1 MIGVLIAELFPVFW
15 VISNS
20 LKTSADIFHWPPT
33 VLPHPITLENYRY
46 VVRGL
51 GIGAFLRNSVAV
63 ATVSTLICCLAGAPG
78 AYAIARFRTGGRG
91 LSLWILMQLMI
102 PSVALIVPLF
112 VLFSRSHLLDTWIGL
127 AIGHVSFNLPLAV
140 WLMMGFFAEL
150 PAELED
156 AGRVDGCTRFQAFRL
171 ISLPL
176 VLSGLT
182 ATAIFI
188 AIQSWNEFLF
198 AVVLTSSA
206 RAQTLPVLI
215 ATLIHPV
222 TDILYGPMCAAAVIA
237 LVPVFI
243 FAFAVQKYL
252 IRGLTAGALK
262 A

>member
-1 MIGVLIAELFPVFW
+1 M
-15 VISNS
+15 
-20 LKTSADIFHWPPT
+20 
-33 VLPHPITLENYRY
+33 
-46 VVRGL
+46 
-51 GIGAFLRNSVAV
+51 
-63 ATVSTLICCLAGAPG
+63 GAPG
-78 AYAIARFRTGGRG
+78 AYAIARFRTGGRA
-91 LSLWILMQLMI
+91 LSMAILMQLMI

-112 VLFSRSHLLDTWIGL
+112 VLFSKVHLLDTWIGL

-140 WLMMGFFAEL
+140 WLMMGFFGEI
-150 PAELED
+150 PADLEE

-171 ISLPL
+171 ISVPL
-176 VLSGLT
+176 VLSGVT

-222 TDILYGPMCAAAVIA
+222 TDILYGPMCAAAVVA
-237 LVPVFI
+237 LVPVFV
-243 FAFAVQKYL
+243 FAFGVQKYL
-252 IRGLTAGALK
+252 IRGMTAGALK